1 MFRDLFQHIYL
12 ILCTEQKIP
21 GKCLDHQ
28 PSRSLA
34 VADRKAIFSYCLI
47 ILILETDAVTAVD
60 HSRCQDSQGLMD
72 DIKIWLRNKHGS
84 VMMDRK
90 SESRVV
96 FFYVGV

>member
-72 DIKIWLRNKHGS
+72 DIRIRLRNEPAS
-84 VMMDRK
+84 VRMDRK
-90 SESRVV
+90 GESRVV
-96 FFYVGV
+96 LLYDGV